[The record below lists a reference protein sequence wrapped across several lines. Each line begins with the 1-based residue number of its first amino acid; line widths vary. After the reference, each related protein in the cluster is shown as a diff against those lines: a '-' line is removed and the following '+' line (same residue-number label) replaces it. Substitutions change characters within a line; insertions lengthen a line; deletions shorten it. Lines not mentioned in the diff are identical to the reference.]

1 VTDTPLSDLMA
12 EHADTQS
19 PESYAR
25 FLALFRDSVVGIVAI
40 GEVVEDSQGRSAA
53 GDNLAAGRTTHGDGK
68 PRLLAYA
75 DPEVAAS
82 RPDAQVNAGIA
93 GRVLLQMAVGDPDC
107 VGILVNSATG
117 PISLV
122 ISDAEAEALVAG
134 RH

>member
-1 VTDTPLSDLMA
+1 MSDTPLSDLMA
-12 EHADTQS
+12 EHADTKS

-40 GEVVEDSQGRSAA
+40 GEVVEDAHGRSAA

-75 DPEVAAS
+75 DPEVATQ
-82 RPDAQVNAGIA
+82 RPDAQVNAGVS
-93 GRVLLQMAVGDPDC
+93 GQVLLRMAVGDPEC